1 MNDTKLFFWIR
12 VLWITVCGIAL
23 IQAAAFLFALYGS
36 ENSPHKNSLFWIQSV
51 LAVCEVVAAMLFLIP
66 RMFFLG
72 VWALLAVFVFAV
84 LLHVAH
90 SDFNVSSLLV
100 YAVAAMVV
108 KAYKNSS
115 DANSYSVEKEESK

>member
-1 MNDTKLFFWIR
+1 MDNRLRHRFDSSRRFF
-12 VLWITVCGIAL
+12 L
-23 IQAAAFLFALYGS
+23 ALYGS
-36 ENSPHKNSLFWIQSV
+36 ENSPHKSSFFWIQSV
-51 LAVCEVVAAMLFLIP
+51 LAVCEIVAAMLFLLP
-66 RMFFLG
+66 RMYFLG

-90 SDFNVSSLLV
+90 GNFNVGSLLV

-115 DANSYSVEKEESK
+115 DPNSYSVEKEGSK